1 MVLEH
6 TQRFVY
12 NKDNLKNCEEGWPV
26 EWIEANPLP
35 VECENCK
42 EEDCYNCDFAGK
54 RWYLS
59 EADEL
64 RVQRKGIEKQIE
76 RLKRKISEIDTK
88 LLPFND
94 EQKAALEGSA
104 EMTYDLFW
112 ECLQVCF
119 DEGNMEKYMEIWKAH
134 PEQVAELHRRAKS
147 GEIKVE

>member
-1 MVLEH
+1 M
-6 TQRFVY
+6 
-12 NKDNLKNCEEGWPV
+12 

-59 EADEL
+59 EVDEL
-64 RVQRKGIEKQIE
+64 RVQRKGIEKQIA
-76 RLKRKISEIDTK
+76 RLKRKISEIDAK

-94 EQKAALEGSA
+94 EQKAALEDSA

-112 ECLQVCF
+112 ECLQDCF

-147 GEIKVE
+147 GELKVE